1 MALLRFV
8 QNLQREGGLSRAQTL
23 LRRIRRGSGGA
34 ARIHSAQ
41 GSTTDGKATRWSR
54 VVTDT
59 VGQSPFWGGGNGTV
73 PLPSHHHDHGPN
85 QTMQRELT
93 TQKCKHVQNSRFPF
107 QAQKKQGTETSLHW
121 KYDLVCGGSMICL
134 QRCSSETKRC
144 GLFMSQN
151 CDGEK
156 NPKVD
161 CS

>member
-1 MALLRFV
+1 MGLVAL
-8 QNLQREGGLSRAQTL
+8 RESTRPRAAQLMERQHDGVGLSPTHW
-23 LRRIRRGSGGA
+23 GSP
-34 ARIHSAQ
+34 
-41 GSTTDGKATRWSR
+41 
-54 VVTDT
+54 
-59 VGQSPFWGGGNGTV
+59 PFGEGGNGTV

-144 GLFMSQN
+144 GLFISQN

-156 NPKVD
+156 ILMVEMLILDTFKILV
-161 CS
+161 SIKSRSISHQSFASTT